1 MTHIH
6 WSAQQQ
12 LAVIDAKLTAEFK
25 EYAELAN
32 PKPLGLAATQELL
45 KADEALVLILDV
57 PHFGNLP
64 EESLIWVVT
73 KTESRWA
80 RSELGTGQLAERL
93 RRLRSGLDNNADP
106 KGSAGERAAA
116 ERSLVG
122 VGGPAGVHNF
132 LPFDLV
138 VAHELYVSL
147 FGHVADLIRGK
158 HLLIVPS
165 GPLTPLPFHV
175 FVTEKPNE
183 PIPDSVEGYRA
194 TAWLAKQNAITFMPS
209 VGSLQALRQLPPS
222 QAHEAFIAFGN
233 PLLLGPSGVDK
244 SAWAKQ
250 RCAQP
255 AATRIAQARGIAR
268 RGVSLHAIDLA
279 EQRAQ
284 ETLPETADELCAV
297 AAALGALVQQSE
309 TVWLGERATERNLK
323 ALSREGKLAR
333 YKVLHFPHGLLVGE
347 SEAIL
352 KAKAEPGLIL
362 TPPKRWQYRRRSRG
376 R

>member
-57 PHFGNLP
+57 PHFGKLP

-132 LPFDLV
+132 LAFDLV
-138 VAHELYVSL
+138 VAQELYVSL

-250 RCAQP
+250 RCATCGHAHRPSQRDRP
-255 AATRIAQARGIAR
+255 AR
-268 RGVSLHAIDLA
+268 RLA
-279 EQRAQ
+279 AC
-284 ETLPETADELCAV
+284 D
-297 AAALGALVQQSE
+297 
-309 TVWLGERATERNLK
+309 
-323 ALSREGKLAR
+323 
-333 YKVLHFPHGLLVGE
+333 
-347 SEAIL
+347 
-352 KAKAEPGLIL
+352 
-362 TPPKRWQYRRRSRG
+362 RSRRAARTRNSSRNCRRALCRCRCAWCACPAERDSVAG
-376 R
+376 RAGH